1 MVNSQ
6 SRAAKILSSMNPRT
20 TIQTARTTVQ
30 TTPADGTGTGTATTV
45 KTIMADQKKAIMKR
59 KKKHRS
65 QVENQK
71 PKTHRTVLMEHRL
84 KNLQN
89 LKTAV
94 TTLKK
99 RKMTLHKIYFKG
111 SKSPIGD
118 LALFHCSSFNFL
130 FIRLRPS
137 LQSSKRG
144 HVSHFGVL
152 ARQWYRPKKIS
163 WCCALLHLSFGL
175 FFISVSST
183 FVTLSCVLSMLSLLM
198 TMSSCVY

>member
-30 TTPADGTGTGTATTV
+30 TTPAEGTGTETATTV
-45 KTIMADQKKAIMKR
+45 KTIERNQKKAIMKR
-59 KKKHRS
+59 KKKHRL

-71 PKTHRTVLMEHRL
+71 KIMRPKNLYRKPSVQKTMVTRKKRPKSHRTVLRKHRL

-94 TTLKK
+94 TTRKK
-99 RKMTLHKIYFKG
+99 RKMTLHKIYFKR

-118 LALFHCSSFNFL
+118 LDLFHCSSFNFL

-163 WCCALLHLSFGL
+163 W
-175 FFISVSST
+175 
-183 FVTLSCVLSMLSLLM
+183 
-198 TMSSCVY
+198 

>member
-1 MVNSQ
+1 PKTMV
-6 SRAAKILSSMNPRT
+6 A
-20 TIQTARTTVQ
+20 
-30 TTPADGTGTGTATTV
+30 
-45 KTIMADQKKAIMKR
+45 R
-59 KKKHRS
+59 KKR
-65 QVENQK
+65 
-71 PKTHRTVLMEHRL
+71 PKSHRTVLRKHRL

-99 RKMTLHKIYFKG
+99 RKMTLHKIYFKR

-118 LALFHCSSFNFL
+118 LDLFHCSSFNFL

-163 WCCALLHLSFGL
+163 WFCSLLYLSFVF

-183 FVTLSCVLSMLSLLM
+183 CVTLSLYLAMPSLLL
-198 TMSSCVY
+198 TRSTCVSTAILGMSNATESTTFAVLRPTPARLTRSS